1 MKTNSHENRQKVNT
15 AQRPFLQRK
24 RVFLLHMASCM
35 LTVISSMY
43 LIWQLY
49 IHGRMRQGLL
59 FTVMIIV
66 LIAVS
71 GWFTRVL
78 FRELMCSEES
88 EEKYRQ
94 LFNEVNTAIFI
105 TDSEGRFLDM
115 NRKATDM
122 LGYSRE
128 EMLTMSFSSVLTD
141 QERQAIAPRYHLVEK
156 DASYISER
164 SFMHK
169 DGSVVYA
176 EINASRLSGD
186 RLMGVV
192 KDVTEMKRLQ
202 RELED
207 YKYALDKAA
216 IVTMTDKDGII
227 TYANENF
234 CKISGYT
241 QEELIGRNNSIVNS
255 GYHPQSFFQAFWQTI
270 KSGNVWSGEIRN
282 RAKDGSIYWVNATIV
297 PFLDAQGVPYQY
309 AGIRQD
315 ITFRKEE
322 KLRFDK
328 AILQAQEKER
338 NLIGMELH
346 DNVNQLLAA
355 ALLYLS
361 ATKDKTGNI
370 REFDELVDRSR
381 EYILDA
387 VREIRQ
393 ISHQLAPVSGGK
405 PQSVKELYTSLFHG
419 IQAAYTISF
428 SVDIDDTELGTVDP
442 EINQSIYRIVQELLN
457 NIIKYAAAKNVRFSL
472 GVQDGRVKLCMEDD
486 GVGFDPAAIH
496 SGIGLENIRRRT
508 QSFGGCVQFIS
519 APGKGCKV
527 LAELPVSENQSLVA

>member
-1 MKTNSHENRQKVNT
+1 MKMNSNENRQNVKT

-35 LTVISSMY
+35 LTLISSMY
-43 LIWQLY
+43 LVWQLY
-49 IHGRMRQGLL
+49 IHGRMQQGLL

-71 GWFTRVL
+71 GWITRML
-78 FRELMCSEES
+78 FRELMSSEES

-115 NRKATDM
+115 NRKATEM
-122 LGYSRE
+122 LGYTRE
-128 EMLTMSFSSVLTD
+128 EMLTMNFSAMLTD

-156 DASYISER
+156 GASYISER
-164 SFMHK
+164 SFTHK

-176 EINASRLSGD
+176 EINASRLSGN

-192 KDVTEMKRLQ
+192 KDITAMKRLK

-227 TYANENF
+227 TYANDNF
-234 CKISGYT
+234 CKVSGYT

-255 GYHPQSFFQAFWQTI
+255 GYHPESFFQHFWQTI

-282 RAKDGSIYWVNATIV
+282 RAKDGSIYWVYATIV
-297 PFLDAQGVPYQY
+297 PFLDEHGMPYQY

-315 ITFRKEE
+315 ITFRKEQ
-322 KLRFDK
+322 KMRLDK

-361 ATKDKTGNI
+361 ATKDNSGNTGK
-370 REFDELVDRSR
+370 FDELIERSR
-381 EYILDA
+381 DYILDA

-393 ISHQLAPVSGGK
+393 ISHQLAPVAGVK
-405 PQSVKELYTSLFHG
+405 VKTAKELYTCLFDSL
-419 IQAAYTISF
+419 QATDSFAISL
-428 SVDIDDTELGTVDP
+428 DIDDQELETVDP
-442 EINQSIYRIVQELLN
+442 EISQSIYRIVQELLN
-457 NIIKYAAAKNVRFSL
+457 NIVKYAQAKQVCFSL
-472 GVQDGRVKLCMEDD
+472 RVQEGRVKLCLEDD
-486 GVGFDPAAIH
+486 GIGFDPTALH
-496 SGIGLENIRRRT
+496 SGIGIENIRRRT